1 METVRQPAVAGTF
14 YPGDRDALASMVAR
28 LLAEARTGLPPHD
41 EPVPH
46 GETVPHHERPPHGEP
61 VPDRPAAVPKALICP
76 HAGYIYSGL
85 TAAHG
90 YVRLEPAR
98 DTIRRVVL
106 LGPVHHVP
114 IRGLALPGATALR
127 TPLGDVP
134 VEVPEVLGTLRQVG
148 TDVEA
153 HRWEHSLEVQLPFL
167 QTVLG
172 EFTVVPMVVGQV
184 APAAVAEVIEALWD
198 GPGTIVVV
206 SSDLS
211 HYLRYAAAN
220 GVDVATVSR
229 ILSLEGPLE
238 SRQACGAS
246 PANGLLEFARTH
258 GLHPVLYDRR
268 TSGDTAGSKDRV
280 VGYAS
285 IGFHETG
292 TGAGTV

>member
-1 METVRQPAVAGTF
+1 M
-14 YPGDRDALASMVAR
+14 
-28 LLAEARTGLPPHD
+28 
-41 EPVPH
+41 
-46 GETVPHHERPPHGEP
+46 
-61 VPDRPAAVPKALICP
+61 
-76 HAGYIYSGL
+76 
-85 TAAHG
+85 
-90 YVRLEPAR
+90 
-98 DTIRRVVL
+98 
-106 LGPVHHVP
+106 
-114 IRGLALPGATALR
+114 
-127 TPLGDVP
+127 
-134 VEVPEVLGTLRQVG
+134 
-148 TDVEA
+148 
-153 HRWEHSLEVQLPFL
+153 
-167 QTVLG
+167 
-172 EFTVVPMVVGQV
+172 VPMVVGQV

>member
-1 METVRQPAVAGTF
+1 METVRPPAVAGTF
-14 YPGDRDALASMVAR
+14 YPGNRDALASMVAR
-28 LLAEARTGLPPHD
+28 LLSEARAELPAP
-41 EPVPH
+41 EA
-46 GETVPHHERPPHGEP
+46 
-61 VPDRPAAVPKALICP
+61 AAVPKALICP
-76 HAGYIYSGL
+76 HAGYIYSGP
-85 TAAHG
+85 TAARG

-114 IRGLALPGATALR
+114 IRGLALPGAAALR

-167 QTVLG
+167 QTVLA
-172 EFTVVPMVVGQV
+172 EFTVVPLVVGQV
-184 APAAVAEVIEALWD
+184 TPSAVAEVLEALWG
-198 GPGTIVVV
+198 GPETLVVV

-220 GVDVATVSR
+220 GVDVATVAR
-229 ILSLEGPLE
+229 ILALEGPLE

-246 PANGLLEFARTH
+246 PANGLLEYAAAH
-258 GLHPVLYDRR
+258 GLRPVLYDRR
-268 TSGDTAGSKDRV
+268 TSGDTAGDKDRV

-285 IGFHETG
+285 IGFRET
-292 TGAGTV
+292 TGFRENTAEAAAS

>member
-1 METVRQPAVAGTF
+1 METVRPPAVAGTF
-14 YPGDRDALASMVAR
+14 YPRDRDALATMIAR
-28 LLAEARTGLPPHD
+28 LLSDARAELPTGA
-41 EPVPH
+41 
-46 GETVPHHERPPHGEP
+46 
-61 VPDRPAAVPKALICP
+61 DRGPVPKALISP
-76 HAGYIYSGL
+76 HAGYVYSGP
-85 TAAHG
+85 TAARG

-98 DTIRRVVL
+98 DTVHRVVL

-134 VEVPEVLGTLRQVG
+134 VEAPPVLDGFRQVG
-148 TDVEA
+148 TDAEA

-172 EFTVVPMVVGQV
+172 EFTVVPLVVGQV
-184 APAAVAEVIEALWD
+184 TPTAAAEVIEALWG
-198 GPGTIVVV
+198 GPETVVVV

-229 ILSLEGPLE
+229 ILALEGPLE

-246 PANGLLEFARTH
+246 PANGLLDFARRR

-268 TSGDTAGSKDRV
+268 TSGDTAGDKDRV
-280 VGYAS
+280 VGYAA
-285 IGFHETG
+285 IGFQEAQPG
-292 TGAGTV
+292 TGAA